1 MCAVSLAI
9 LSHKSHFEQIFQVFW
24 GLFSGSGGAPFHYDD
39 FLWQALNSSTKMSET
54 ISSNVSTQ
62 KYFKIP
68 TYFRDH
74 FAKDCVSRNRRWS
87 SEPIPLERRRTGWLL
102 SVRLLGSHLIIVIIW
117 SMSVCDHNHIH
128 HRHPQI
134 IIDRNHHDGCFAR
147 HTLAT
152 AAILAGRALGC
163 GVARFPLLFILIFII
178 SSSSPCIGS
187 PQPHPPCP
195 HTSPSSYSPLNLQA
209 HLNDRIG
216 WARTMQ
222 QEALPSHS
230 SDSSFDRLE
239 IF

>member
-1 MCAVSLAI
+1 MITIIYITDI
-9 LSHKSHFEQIFQVFW
+9 L
-24 GLFSGSGGAPFHYDD
+24 
-39 FLWQALNSSTKMSET
+39 N
-54 ISSNVSTQ
+54 
-62 KYFKIP
+62 
-68 TYFRDH
+68 
-74 FAKDCVSRNRRWS
+74 
-87 SEPIPLERRRTGWLL
+87 
-102 SVRLLGSHLIIVIIW
+102 
-117 SMSVCDHNHIH
+117 
-128 HRHPQI
+128 I

-163 GVARFPLLFILIFII
+163 GVARFPLLFILF

-239 IF
+239 IFESKATLLLRDDSDTKLSLLSL

>member
-1 MCAVSLAI
+1 MITIIFITDI
-9 LSHKSHFEQIFQVFW
+9 L
-24 GLFSGSGGAPFHYDD
+24 
-39 FLWQALNSSTKMSET
+39 N
-54 ISSNVSTQ
+54 
-62 KYFKIP
+62 
-68 TYFRDH
+68 
-74 FAKDCVSRNRRWS
+74 
-87 SEPIPLERRRTGWLL
+87 
-102 SVRLLGSHLIIVIIW
+102 
-117 SMSVCDHNHIH
+117 
-128 HRHPQI
+128 I
-134 IIDRNHHDGCFAR
+134 IIERNHHDCCFAR

-163 GVARFPLLFILIFII
+163 GVARFPLLFILIFIL

-195 HTSPSSYSPLNLQA
+195 HTSPSSHSSLNLRA

-239 IF
+239 IFESKAALLLRDDSDTIVIITYLTLPLTAALVAGAAGHRWLLQ

>member
-1 MCAVSLAI
+1 MSPGKRRPGDLLYQITCTIFKTFKWFLDQICAISLAI

-74 FAKDCVSRNRRWS
+74 FVKDCVFRNRRWS
-87 SEPIPLERRRTGWLL
+87 SEPIPLERPRTGWLL
-102 SVRLLGSHLIIVIIW
+102 SVRLLGSHLIILVIW
-117 SMSVCDHNHIH
+117 SMSVCDHI
-128 HRHPQI
+128 RHCHPHY
-134 IIDRNHHDGCFAR
+134 NHHDCCFAR

-163 GVARFPLLFILIFII
+163 GVARFPLLFILIL
-178 SSSSPCIGS
+178 SSSSP
-187 PQPHPPCP
+187 
-195 HTSPSSYSPLNLQA
+195 
-209 HLNDRIG
+209 
-216 WARTMQ
+216 
-222 QEALPSHS
+222 
-230 SDSSFDRLE
+230 
-239 IF
+239 